1 MTLHIRAPGA
11 STLSASLARVDVPW
25 AAQGAQALP
34 DLPLPE
40 LRGGYAGIGKR
51 AVDIVMSAIILVL
64 IAPVL
69 ALLSALLWME
79 GGNPFFVQ
87 VRLGKDGR
95 RFNMWKLRSMVPNA
109 DALLEAHL
117 ARDPALRHEW
127 DLTQK
132 LKRDPRITPI
142 GRFIRMT
149 SLDELPQVFNVLT
162 GDMSLVGPRPMLP
175 DQLALYDNPAAYF
188 AVRPGITGLWQVEA
202 RNEAAFALR
211 SYYDTLYVNRLSA
224 SADLGIL
231 LRTFKVMVRATGY

>member
-11 STLSASLARVDVPW
+11 PALSAPVARVELPWTPKGAAGVPV
-25 AAQGAQALP
+25 
-34 DLPLPE
+34 
-40 LRGGYAGIGKR
+40 LRGGYAARGKR
-51 AVDIVMSAIILVL
+51 AADIVLSVVILVL

-69 ALLSALLWME
+69 AVLACALWLE
-79 GGNPFFVQ
+79 GGNPFYVQ

-117 ARDPALRHEW
+117 ARDPALRREW

-175 DQLALYDNPAAYF
+175 DQLALYDNPPAYF

-211 SYYDTLYVNRLSA
+211 SIYDSLYVSRLSVGE
-224 SADLGIL
+224 DLRIL
-231 LRTFKVMVRATGY
+231 MRTFRVMVRATGY